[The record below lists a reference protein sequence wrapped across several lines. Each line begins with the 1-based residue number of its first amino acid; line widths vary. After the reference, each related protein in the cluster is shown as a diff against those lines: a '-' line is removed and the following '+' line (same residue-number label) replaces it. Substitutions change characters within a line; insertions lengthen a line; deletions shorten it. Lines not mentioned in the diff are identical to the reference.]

1 MTPAAMLLPEWLG
14 MFAWPWWLAAL
25 PLPLLARWLLPRRR
39 AQGAALRVPWGERL
53 QAVAA
58 ATHSSARRNSANRW
72 RRRRRVAT

>member
-39 AQGAALRVPWGERL
+39 AQGAALRVPCG
-53 QAVAA
+53 
-58 ATHSSARRNSANRW
+58 
-72 RRRRRVAT
+72 